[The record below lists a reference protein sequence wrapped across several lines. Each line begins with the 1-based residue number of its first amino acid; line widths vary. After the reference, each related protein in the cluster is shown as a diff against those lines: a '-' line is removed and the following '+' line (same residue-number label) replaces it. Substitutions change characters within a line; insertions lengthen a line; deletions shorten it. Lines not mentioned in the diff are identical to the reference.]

1 MIWVI
6 FIPLPTEWIC
16 LRDRKYGS
24 TYSTK
29 GMERSIRLLK
39 FKIGVY
45 MKTIRLQIQATIL
58 KAILE
63 IALFLPSLVINQKLF
78 RVFGPAEQVL
88 RLGTQKLS
96 EGSLSMHTSFMGT
109 NFSTLAVHKHAFQN
123 WSSPGLVQSRC
134 CAASWFPPSTFSSVL
149 PQNGEPLIHL
159 YLKSYNG
166 ALLGFKNPGT
176 KQRNN
181 WKYWGCYWDIGE

>member
-1 MIWVI
+1 
-6 FIPLPTEWIC
+6 
-16 LRDRKYGS
+16 
-24 TYSTK
+24 
-29 GMERSIRLLK
+29 
-39 FKIGVY
+39 

-123 WSSPGLVQSRC
+123 
-134 CAASWFPPSTFSSVL
+134 
-149 PQNGEPLIHL
+149 
-159 YLKSYNG
+159 
-166 ALLGFKNPGT
+166 
-176 KQRNN
+176 
-181 WKYWGCYWDIGE
+181 